1 MKIIIHR
8 GTHQIGGIATE
19 IRTDNTRILIDM
31 GEELSLDPDFTP
43 APLHIAGVTDD
54 ATSCDSVLFTHYHG
68 DHIGQM
74 SRIRDDIPLYAG
86 VLCKEIMFLSDRSG
100 SAAIKKRISSI
111 CTFDGGSSFRIGD
124 ITITPYSIDHT
135 ACDSYMF
142 LIEAD
147 GKRILYTGDFR
158 LHGFRGKGMMKIL
171 DKLIAHVDVVVTEGT
186 TISRANKQAVQELE
200 LQKRLKSYIEEYPY
214 VFVLCASTNIDRV
227 FACAHSVPWGKYFIC
242 DETQLQLMKT
252 VEKKWSKYSKFYQ
265 IPKATTYGDNRLDGF
280 KKLGFV
286 MMVRDNQRFRSIIR
300 QFDKKKSIMLYSM
313 WDGYRTKPNSTLPEF
328 LALAGT
334 WDTLHT
340 SGHASAADIRKVID
354 RVNPK
359 AVIPIHTDAPE
370 IMKTIANNRK
380 VIVLADGEEYLV

>member
-1 MKIIIHR
+1 
-8 GTHQIGGIATE
+8 
-19 IRTDNTRILIDM
+19 M
-31 GEELSLDPDFTP
+31 GEELSLDPDFVST
-43 APLHIAGVTDD
+43 PLHIAGVTDD
-54 ATSCDSVLFTHYHG
+54 TASCDGVLFTHYHG

-74 SRIRDDIPLYAG
+74 NRIRDDIPLYAG
-86 VLCKEIMFLSDRSG
+86 TLCKEIMLLSDRSG
-100 SAAIKKRISSI
+100 SDAIKKRITEMR
-111 CTFDGGSSFRIGD
+111 TFEGGNSFAIGD

-171 DKLIAHVDVVVTEGT
+171 DRLIAHVDVVVTEGT
-186 TISRANKQAVQELE
+186 TISRANKQAVQEFE
-200 LQKRLKSYIEEYPY
+200 LQKRLKAYIEQYPY

-227 FACAHSVPWGKYFIC
+227 FACAHSVPRGKYFIC
-242 DETQLQLMKT
+242 DDMQYELMKS
-252 VEKKWSKYSKFYQ
+252 VEKKWSKYSGFYR
-265 IPKATTYGDNRLDGF
+265 IPKVTTYGDNRLDEF

-286 MMVRDNQRFRSIIR
+286 MMVRDNQRLRSIVKR
-300 QFDKKKSIMLYSM
+300 FDKKKSSMLYSV

-334 WDTLHT
+334 WETLHT

-359 AVIPIHTDAPE
+359 AVIPIHTDNPNALQE
-370 IMKTIANNRK
+370 IC
-380 VIVLADGEEYLV
+380 ADKKIIILRDKEAFEI